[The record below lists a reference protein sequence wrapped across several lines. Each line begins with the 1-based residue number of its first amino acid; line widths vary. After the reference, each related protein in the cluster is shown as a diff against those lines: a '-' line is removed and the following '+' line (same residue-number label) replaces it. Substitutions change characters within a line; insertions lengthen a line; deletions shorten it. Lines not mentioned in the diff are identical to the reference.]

1 MNESTNH
8 SFNQLL
14 FSNSFQAELNRLKG
28 QIATLQRDLA
38 LAKQTGDAEVVARV
52 ELESLVAVNE
62 WINKWMSELM
72 L

>member
-62 WINKWMSELM
+62 WINKWMSE
-72 L
+72 